1 MIADLGPHQAFGK
14 IHLCFR
20 VLSKNSHGYYDFYIS
35 VKNLFYMSSRLHFH
49 NISYI
54 KHFQKPA
61 WLIISGGELFHDEG
75 PDHILQS
82 KEVNWFLYDRNFCH
96 E

>member
-1 MIADLGPHQAFGK
+1 
-14 IHLCFR
+14 
-20 VLSKNSHGYYDFYIS
+20 
-35 VKNLFYMSSRLHFH
+35 MSSRLHFQ

-82 KEVNWFLYDRNFCH
+82 KEVNWFLYDRNFRH